1 MSDWEKYRDTEED
14 YYLIDWCDDADEE
27 WDWDDCEYAEDDDY

>member
-1 MSDWEKYRDTEED
+1 MNDWEKYKDSDEEH
-14 YYLIDWCDDADEE
+14 YLIDWSEDSDEE